1 MKTLVYGILS
11 GAASCVALAGRLVAP
26 VCGMLARFLWLTCLR
41 SRVDGRVPVTTQFDG
56 AVRTGGRPRLSFGEH
71 CRLGRDTYFETS
83 AGGSIAVG
91 AHVRINTGTLV
102 ASCSRVAIGD
112 DCLIGE
118 YVSIRD
124 ANHGTAPGGLM
135 RLQEQE
141 TVPISIGK
149 DVWICRG
156 SVILKGVTIG
166 DGAVVGANSVVTH
179 DVPPGAVVAGAP
191 ARVVKFRDGRRVE
204 R

>member
-1 MKTLVYGILS
+1 
-11 GAASCVALAGRLVAP
+11 
-26 VCGMLARFLWLTCLR
+26 
-41 SRVDGRVPVTTQFDG
+41 
-56 AVRTGGRPRLSFGEH
+56 
-71 CRLGRDTYFETS
+71 LGRDTYFETN

-91 AHVRINTGTLV
+91 SHVRINTGTLV
-102 ASCSRVAIGD
+102 AACSRVEIGD

-124 ANHGTAPGGLM
+124 ANHGTAPDSFM
-135 RLQEQE
+135 RLQQQE
-141 TVPISIGK
+141 TAPISIGK

-191 ARVVKFRDGRRVE
+191 ARVVKFRDGRRAE
-204 R
+204 T